1 MSRSNRNRFTLYWH
15 RPTCNDADAHRS
27 RLGLALAPS
36 GIELLDV
43 GADVSGSDDL
53 PGILLL
59 SGATES
65 DLAAVNRIS
74 RHGQRRLIVAVDDNP
89 EREADGAKSL
99 SAGFSLD
106 WRVLAL
112 GASEVLPWS
121 QLLAQAQCLA
131 ARLRRW
137 RIIDE
142 IIGSPLIRDN
152 LIGASPAWISLLRRV
167 VEVARFTTAPI
178 VLLGESG
185 TGKELLARLIHTLDT
200 REGKGELIVV
210 DCTTVMPELSGSEFF
225 GHERGAFT
233 NAHLARDGAF
243 ALANRGTLFLD
254 EVGELPPP
262 LQAQLLRVV
271 QERTFK
277 RLGSNVWHHTEFR
290 LICATNRDLFND
302 VQAGIFRRDLYYR
315 LAGWVFRMP
324 SLAERR
330 EDILPLARHFLASS
344 VPSLAGT
351 PISPSVAAWLQS
363 RDYPGNIR
371 DLRQLVLRIGA
382 RHVGDGPVGLADIP
396 EDERAVAVP
405 PPPGWPDAQFEEAI
419 ERAVALGLG
428 LREISRAASDVAV
441 RTALRTRGTLHEAAR
456 SLGVTPRALQLRQA
470 QAKEARVLH

>member
-1 MSRSNRNRFTLYWH
+1 MSRSNRDRFSLYWH
-15 RPTCNDADAHRS
+15 HPSRDDADARRS

-36 GIELLDV
+36 GIALSDA
-43 GADVSGSDDL
+43 GADAAGIYDL

-59 SGATES
+59 SGAS
-65 DLAAVNRIS
+65 DLAAVGRIS

-89 EREADGAKSL
+89 EQADGGKSV
-99 SAGFSLD
+99 SAGLSLD

-121 QLLAQAQCLA
+121 QLLTQAECLA

-137 RIIDE
+137 RAIDE
-142 IIGSPLIRDN
+142 IIASPLIRDN
-152 LIGASPAWISLLRRV
+152 LVGASPAWISLLRRI
-167 VEVARFTTAPI
+167 VEVARFTTASI
-178 VLLGESG
+178 LLLGESG
-185 TGKELLARLIHTLDT
+185 TGKEILARLIHTLDI
-200 REGKGELIVV
+200 RKDKRELIVL

-225 GHERGAFT
+225 GHERSAFT

-243 ALANRGTLFLD
+243 ALAHRGTLFLD
-254 EVGELPPP
+254 EVGELPP

-277 RLGSNVWHHTEFR
+277 RLGSNAWQRTEFR
-290 LICATNRDLFND
+290 LICATNRDLWNETK
-302 VQAGIFRRDLYYR
+302 AGSFRRDLYYR
-315 LAGWVFRMP
+315 LAGWVFRVP
-324 SLAERR
+324 NLAERR

-441 RTALRTRGTLHEAAR
+441 RTALRSCGTLHEAAR
-456 SLGVTPRALQLRQA
+456 SLGVTDRALQLRQA
-470 QAKEARVLH
+470 QAKDAHVLH